1 MKAQQQQRLT
11 VLDEPARPHGRAS
24 LAPTTRT
31 VAELQ
36 GLGSLLSAAELRAA
50 VAIESDSWH
59 IYVNIYAAGQ
69 LRMHWYAGQMH
80 CALTPLEV
88 QT

>member
-59 IYVNIYAAGQ
+59 MQ
-69 LRMHWYAGQMH
+69 LAS
-80 CALTPLEV
+80 CACTGMRGKCTV
-88 QT
+88 R

>member
-1 MKAQQQQRLT
+1 MSQAVRQMLSLTQRQHVKAQQQQRLT

-50 VAIESDSWH
+50 VASPT
-59 IYVNIYAAGQ
+59 AGTAGQ
-69 LRMHWYAGQMH
+69 
-80 CALTPLEV
+80 
-88 QT
+88 